1 MTNVEKVM
9 NSTDEAAATRL
20 APLIPMN
27 KKDVIRA
34 ALYGAFVGAMLTVLY
49 ILLSRVSST
58 VLCRGDSSL
67 CESAPQYAV
76 AISMVLV
83 SIGGLMLLSLA
94 RIYRPLFVV
103 IASSVAL
110 WGLQTYLSLLPWYW
124 ALVGMTVICAVA
136 YALFTWLARLRS
148 FILCLVASV
157 VVIVAVRLI
166 IAG

>member
-1 MTNVEKVM
+1 MLERCGTLIG
-9 NSTDEAAATRL
+9 RL
-20 APLIPMN
+20 L

-83 SIGGLMLLSLA
+83 SIGGLILLSLA

>member
-1 MTNVEKVM
+1 M

-83 SIGGLMLLSLA
+83 SIGGLILLSLA

-110 WGLQTYLSLLPWYW
+110 WGLQTYL
-124 ALVGMTVICAVA
+124 
-136 YALFTWLARLRS
+136 
-148 FILCLVASV
+148 
-157 VVIVAVRLI
+157 
-166 IAG
+166 

>member
-83 SIGGLMLLSLA
+83 SIGGLILLSLA

-148 FILCLVASV
+148 FILCLVVSV